1 MHIIIC
7 HFSSTDISFSIAI
20 RIVSCIT
27 NTKTNIIIETITN
40 ATASIFITC
49 RIRNGYVSFNPIR

>member
-7 HFSSTDISFSIAI
+7 YFSSTDISFSIAI

-27 NTKTNIIIETITN
+27 NAKANIIIGTITN
-40 ATASIFITC
+40 TTTSIFIIC
-49 RIRNGYVSFNPIR
+49 RIRNSYIGFNSIR